1 MVSAQLYKKASQAKM
16 SRPTIAAVKAL
27 LVPILDQVYNI
38 PKCANKGKPGLHL
51 EELLKIPHSPACL
64 DCDDGEIKVFPL
76 KKSKS
81 GALVPKE
88 TVAVTM
94 VQKDALLET
103 AWEDSRVFAKLKN
116 TLFIGY
122 IRDGDNITYHKAIH
136 FDESHPLMEVLAED
150 YLTIQESA
158 AEGRMNGAIGELL
171 QTRTK
176 GAGHGSTS
184 RAFYLRTKFL
194 SDIMD

>member
-1 MVSAQLYKKASQAKM
+1 MAA
-16 SRPTIAAVKAL
+16 RPTIAAVQAL

-64 DCDDGEIKVFPL
+64 DCADGEIKVFPL
-76 KKSKS
+76 KRLANGS
-81 GALVPKE
+81 LVPKE

-94 VQKDALLET
+94 VQKDALLAT
-103 AWEDSRVFAKLKN
+103 TWEDSRVFTKLKN

-122 IRDGDNITYHKAIH
+122 IRDGDNITYQKAVL
-136 FDESHPLMEVLAED
+136 FNESHPLMDVLAED
-150 YLTIQESA
+150 YRTIQENA
-158 AEGRMNGAIGELL
+158 AAGIMGGSIGELL